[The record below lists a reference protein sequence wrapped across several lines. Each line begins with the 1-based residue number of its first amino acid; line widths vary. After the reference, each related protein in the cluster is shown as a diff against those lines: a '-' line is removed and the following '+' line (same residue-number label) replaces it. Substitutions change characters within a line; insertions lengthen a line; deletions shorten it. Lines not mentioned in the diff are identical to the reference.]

1 MVKSK
6 IIQIIL
12 FGFGLLIFIFTYL
25 SFFQKT
31 NSNYLNE
38 TGRLEKSLEQ
48 SLDMKKIVKKNK
60 DNDSVI
66 EYVAPTFKI
75 AEDKNASNIISDL
88 SYKNIDHK
96 GNIFNINS
104 KITKIFEDKKD
115 TNFMEVVVA
124 RIFLLDGRVI
134 EIFADKAIYNT
145 INYNTEF
152 VGNVHVVEDETKI
165 TSNNLNFIFDK
176 NLITIYNDV
185 EYKGYNKFLTA
196 DKVDINLLNHKVNVY
211 MYDKMSKVK
220 ANLRN

>member
-38 TGRLEKSLEQ
+38 TESLEQ
-48 SLDMKKIVKKNK
+48 SLDMKKIVKKDK
-60 DNDSVI
+60 DNNSVI
-66 EYVAPTFKI
+66 E
-75 AEDKNASNIISDL
+75 EDKNASNIISDL

-104 KITKIFEDKKD
+104 KITKIFEDKED
-115 TNFMEVVVA
+115 LNFMEVVVA

-152 VGNVHVVEDETKI
+152 VGNVFVVEDENKI
-165 TSNNLNFIFDK
+165 TSNNLDFIFDK
-176 NLITIYNDV
+176 NLITIYNNV
-185 EYKGYNKFLTA
+185 KYKGYNKFLTA

>member
-38 TGRLEKSLEQ
+38 TERLEKSLEQ
-48 SLDMKKIVKKNK
+48 SLDMKKIVKKDK

-66 EYVAPTFKI
+66 E
-75 AEDKNASNIISDL
+75 EDKNASNIISDL

-115 TNFMEVVVA
+115 LNFMEVVVC
-124 RIFLLDGRVI
+124 RIFLLDGSVI

-152 VGNVHVVEDETKI
+152 VGNVLVVKDENKI
-165 TSNNLNFIFDK
+165 TSNNLDFIFDK
-176 NLITIYNDV
+176 NLITIYNNV
-185 EYKGYNKFLTA
+185 KYKGYNKFLTA

>member
-31 NSNYLNE
+31 NSIYLNE
-38 TGRLEKSLEQ
+38 TKSLEQ
-48 SLDMKKIVKKNK
+48 SLNMKKIVKKNK

-104 KITKIFEDKKD
+104 KITKIFEDKED
-115 TNFMEVVVA
+115 LNFMEVVIA

-152 VGNVHVVEDETKI
+152 VDNVLVVEDENKI
-165 TSNNLNFIFDK
+165 TSNNLDFIFNK
-176 NLITIYNDV
+176 NLITIYNNV

-196 DKVDINLLNHKVNVY
+196 DKIDINLLNHKVNVY

>member
-38 TGRLEKSLEQ
+38 TERLEKSLEQ
-48 SLDMKKIVKKNK
+48 SLDMKKIVKKDK

-66 EYVAPTFKI
+66 E
-75 AEDKNASNIISDL
+75 EDKNASNIISDL

-115 TNFMEVVVA
+115 LNFMEVVVC
-124 RIFLLDGRVI
+124 RIFLLDGSVI
-134 EIFADKAIYNT
+134 EIFSDKAIYNT

-152 VGNVHVVEDETKI
+152 VGNVLVVKDGNKI
-165 TSNNLNFIFDK
+165 TSNNLDFIFDK
-176 NLITIYNDV
+176 NLITIYNNV
-185 EYKGYNKFLTA
+185 QYKAYNKFLKA

>member
-38 TGRLEKSLEQ
+38 TERLEKSLEQ
-48 SLDMKKIVKKNK
+48 SLDMKKIVKKDK

-66 EYVAPTFKI
+66 E
-75 AEDKNASNIISDL
+75 EDKNASNIISDL

-104 KITKIFEDKKD
+104 KITKIFEDKED
-115 TNFMEVVVA
+115 LNFMEVVVA

-134 EIFADKAIYNT
+134 EIFSDKAIYNT

-152 VGNVHVVEDETKI
+152 VGNVLVVEDENKI
-165 TSNNLNFIFDK
+165 TSNNLDFIFDK
-176 NLITIYNDV
+176 NLITIYNNV
-185 EYKGYNKFLTA
+185 KYKGYNKFLTA

>member
-38 TGRLEKSLEQ
+38 TERLEKSLEQ
-48 SLDMKKIVKKNK
+48 SLDMKKIVKKDK

-66 EYVAPTFKI
+66 E
-75 AEDKNASNIISDL
+75 EDKNASNIISDL

-104 KITKIFEDKKD
+104 KITKIFEDKED
-115 TNFMEVVVA
+115 LNFMEVVVA

-152 VGNVHVVEDETKI
+152 AGNVLVVEDENKI
-165 TSNNLNFIFDK
+165 TSNNLDFIFDK
-176 NLITIYNDV
+176 NLITIYNNV
-185 EYKGYNKFLTA
+185 KYKGYNKFLTA

-211 MYDKMSKVK
+211 MYNKMSKVK

>member
-12 FGFGLLIFIFTYL
+12 LCFGLLIFIFTYL

-38 TGRLEKSLEQ
+38 TEKLEKSLEQ
-48 SLDMKKIVKKNK
+48 SLDMKKIVKKDK
-60 DNDSVI
+60 DNNSVI
-66 EYVAPTFKI
+66 EK
-75 AEDKNASNIISDL
+75 DKNASNIISDL
-88 SYKNIDHK
+88 SYENIDHK

-104 KITKIFEDKKD
+104 KITKIFEDKED
-115 TNFMEVVVA
+115 LNFMEVVVA

-152 VGNVHVVEDETKI
+152 VGNVLVVEDENKI
-165 TSNNLNFIFDK
+165 TSNNLDFIFVK
-176 NLITIYNDV
+176 KLITIYNNV
-185 EYKGYNKFLTA
+185 KYKGYNKFLTA

-211 MYDKMSKVK
+211 MFDKMSKVK

>member
-1 MVKSK
+1 VVKSK

-38 TGRLEKSLEQ
+38 TERLEKSLEQ
-48 SLDMKKIVKKNK
+48 SLDMKKIVKKDK
-60 DNDSVI
+60 DSVI

-75 AEDKNASNIISDL
+75 AAEDKTASNIISDL
-88 SYKNIDHK
+88 NYKNIDHK

-104 KITKIFEDKKD
+104 KITKIFEDKED
-115 TNFMEVVVA
+115 LNFMEVVVA

-152 VGNVHVVEDETKI
+152 VGNVHVVENENKI
-165 TSNNLNFIFDK
+165 TSNNLDFIFAK
-176 NLITIYNDV
+176 NLITIYNNV
-185 EYKGYNKFLTA
+185 KYKGYNKFLTA

-220 ANLRN
+220 ANIRN

>member
-31 NSNYLNE
+31 NSNYLSE
-38 TGRLEKSLEQ
+38 TESLEQ
-48 SLDMKKIVKKNK
+48 SLDMKKIVKKDK

-66 EYVAPTFKI
+66 E
-75 AEDKNASNIISDL
+75 EDKNASNIISDL

-104 KITKIFEDKKD
+104 KITKIFEDKED
-115 TNFMEVVVA
+115 LNFMEVVVA
-124 RIFLLDGRVI
+124 RIFLLDGSVI

-152 VGNVHVVEDETKI
+152 VGNVLVVEDENKI
-165 TSNNLNFIFDK
+165 TSNNLDFIFDK
-176 NLITIYNDV
+176 NLITIYNNV
-185 EYKGYNKFLTA
+185 KYKGYNKFLTA

>member
-38 TGRLEKSLEQ
+38 TERLEKSLEQ
-48 SLDMKKIVKKNK
+48 SLDMKKIVKKDK

-66 EYVAPTFKI
+66 E
-75 AEDKNASNIISDL
+75 EDKNASNIISDL

-104 KITKIFEDKKD
+104 KITKIFEDKQD
-115 TNFMEVVVA
+115 LNFMEVVVA

-152 VGNVHVVEDETKI
+152 VGNVLVVEDENKI
-165 TSNNLNFIFDK
+165 TSNNLDFIFAK
-176 NLITIYNDV
+176 NLITIYNNV
-185 EYKGYNKFLTA
+185 KYKGYNKFLTA

-220 ANLRN
+220 VNLRN

>member
-1 MVKSK
+1 VVKSK

-38 TGRLEKSLEQ
+38 TERLEKSLEQ
-48 SLDMKKIVKKNK
+48 SLNMKKIVKNNK

-66 EYVAPTFKI
+66 E
-75 AEDKNASNIISDL
+75 EDKNTSNIISDL

-96 GNIFNINS
+96 GNIFSINS
-104 KITKIFEDKKD
+104 KVTKIFEDKKD
-115 TNFMEVVVA
+115 LNFMEVVVA
-124 RIFLLDGRVI
+124 KIFLSDGRVI
-134 EIFADKAIYNT
+134 KIFADKAIYNT
-145 INYNTEF
+145 INYNTKF
-152 VGNVHVVEDETKI
+152 VGNVLVVEDENKI
-165 TSNNLNFIFDK
+165 TSNNLDFIFDK
-176 NLITIYNDV
+176 NLITIYNNV
-185 EYKGYNKFLTA
+185 KYKGYNKFLTA

-211 MYDKMSKVK
+211 MYNKMSKVK

>member
-12 FGFGLLIFIFTYL
+12 FAFGLLIFIFTYL

-38 TGRLEKSLEQ
+38 TERSEKSLEQ
-48 SLDMKKIVKKNK
+48 SLDMKKIVKKDK

-66 EYVAPTFKI
+66 E
-75 AEDKNASNIISDL
+75 EDKNTSNIISDL

-104 KITKIFEDKKD
+104 KITKISEEEEDL
-115 TNFMEVVVA
+115 NFMEGVVA

-152 VGNVHVVEDETKI
+152 VGNVHVVEDENKI
-165 TSNNLNFIFDK
+165 TSNNLDFIFDK
-176 NLITIYNDV
+176 NLITIYNNV
-185 EYKGYNKFLTA
+185 QYKAYNKFLKA
-196 DKVDINLLNHKVNVY
+196 DKVDINLLNHKVNAY
-211 MYDKMSKVK
+211 MYNKMSKVK

>member
-1 MVKSK
+1 MGKSK

-38 TGRLEKSLEQ
+38 TERLEKSLEQ

-66 EYVAPTFKI
+66 E
-75 AEDKNASNIISDL
+75 EDKNASNIISDL

-104 KITKIFEDKKD
+104 KITKIFEDKED
-115 TNFMEVVVA
+115 LNFMEVVVA

-152 VGNVHVVEDETKI
+152 VGNVLVVEDENKI
-165 TSNNLNFIFDK
+165 TSNNLDFIFDK
-176 NLITIYNDV
+176 NLITIYNNV
-185 EYKGYNKFLTA
+185 KYKGYNKFLTA

>member
-38 TGRLEKSLEQ
+38 TERLEKSLEQ
-48 SLDMKKIVKKNK
+48 SLDMKKIVKKDK

-66 EYVAPTFKI
+66 E
-75 AEDKNASNIISDL
+75 EDKNASNIISDL

-104 KITKIFEDKKD
+104 KITKIFEDKED
-115 TNFMEVVVA
+115 LNFMEVVVA

-145 INYNTEF
+145 VNYNTEF
-152 VGNVHVVEDETKI
+152 IGNVLVVEDENKI
-165 TSNNLNFIFDK
+165 TSNNLDFIFDK
-176 NLITIYNDV
+176 NLITIYNNV
-185 EYKGYNKFLTA
+185 KYKGYNKFLTA
-196 DKVDINLLNHKVNVY
+196 DKVDINLFNHKVNVY

>member
-1 MVKSK
+1 MGKSK

-38 TGRLEKSLEQ
+38 TERLKKSLEQ
-48 SLDMKKIVKKNK
+48 SLDIKKIVKKDK
-60 DNDSVI
+60 DNDGVI
-66 EYVAPTFKI
+66 E
-75 AEDKNASNIISDL
+75 EDKKTSNIISDL

-96 GNIFNINS
+96 GNIFNIDS
-104 KITKIFEDKKD
+104 KITKIFEDKMD
-115 TNFMEVVVA
+115 LNFMEVVVA

-152 VGNVHVVEDETKI
+152 VGNVLVVEDESKI
-165 TSNNLNFIFDK
+165 TSNNLDFIFDK
-176 NLITIYNDV
+176 NLITIYNNV
-185 EYKGYNKFLTA
+185 KYKGYNKFLTA
-196 DKVDINLLNHKVNVY
+196 DKVDISLLNHKVNVY
-211 MYDKMSKVK
+211 MFDKMSKVK
-220 ANLRN
+220 ANLKN

>member
-31 NSNYLNE
+31 NSIYLNE
-38 TGRLEKSLEQ
+38 TKRLEKSLEQ
-48 SLDMKKIVKKNK
+48 SLNMKKIVKKNK

-66 EYVAPTFKI
+66 E
-75 AEDKNASNIISDL
+75 EDKNASNIISDL

-104 KITKIFEDKKD
+104 KITKIFEEKMDL
-115 TNFMEVVVA
+115 NFMEVVVA
-124 RIFLLDGRVI
+124 RIFLLDGNVI

-145 INYNTEF
+145 INYNTKF
-152 VGNVHVVEDETKI
+152 VGNVHVIEDENKI
-165 TSNNLNFIFDK
+165 TSNNLDFIFDK
-176 NLITIYNDV
+176 NLITIYNNV
-185 EYKGYNKFLTA
+185 KYKGYNKFLTA

>member
-38 TGRLEKSLEQ
+38 TESLEQ
-48 SLDMKKIVKKNK
+48 SLDMKKIVKKDK
-60 DNDSVI
+60 DNYSTI
-66 EYVAPTFKI
+66 E
-75 AEDKNASNIISDL
+75 EDKNASNIISDL

-104 KITKIFEDKKD
+104 KITKIFEDKED
-115 TNFMEVVVA
+115 LNFMEVVVA

-152 VGNVHVVEDETKI
+152 VGNVLVVEDENKI
-165 TSNNLNFIFDK
+165 TSNNLDFIFDK
-176 NLITIYNDV
+176 NLITIYNNV
-185 EYKGYNKFLTA
+185 KYKGYNKFLTA

-211 MYDKMSKVK
+211 MYNKMSKVK

>member
-1 MVKSK
+1 VVKSK

-38 TGRLEKSLEQ
+38 TERLEKSLEQ
-48 SLDMKKIVKKNK
+48 SLDMKKIVKKDK

-66 EYVAPTFKI
+66 E
-75 AEDKNASNIISDL
+75 EDKNASNIISDL

-104 KITKIFEDKKD
+104 KITKIFEDKED
-115 TNFMEVVVA
+115 LNFMEVVVA

-134 EIFADKAIYNT
+134 EIFSDKAIYNT

-152 VGNVHVVEDETKI
+152 VGNVLVVEDENKI
-165 TSNNLNFIFDK
+165 TSNNLDFIFDK
-176 NLITIYNDV
+176 NLITIYNNV
-185 EYKGYNKFLTA
+185 KYKGYNKFLTA

>member
-38 TGRLEKSLEQ
+38 TESLEQ
-48 SLDMKKIVKKNK
+48 SLDMKKIVKKDK

-66 EYVAPTFKI
+66 E
-75 AEDKNASNIISDL
+75 EDKNASNIISDL

-104 KITKIFEDKKD
+104 KITKIFEDKED
-115 TNFMEVVVA
+115 LNFMEVVVC
-124 RIFLLDGRVI
+124 RIFLLDGSVI

-152 VGNVHVVEDETKI
+152 VGNVLVVKDENKI
-165 TSNNLNFIFDK
+165 TSNNLDFIFDK
-176 NLITIYNDV
+176 NLITIYNNV
-185 EYKGYNKFLTA
+185 KYKGYNKFLTA

-220 ANLRN
+220 ANVRN

>member
-38 TGRLEKSLEQ
+38 TERLEKSLEQ
-48 SLDMKKIVKKNK
+48 SLDMKKIVKKDK

-66 EYVAPTFKI
+66 E
-75 AEDKNASNIISDL
+75 EDKNASNIISDL

-104 KITKIFEDKKD
+104 KITKIFEDKED
-115 TNFMEVVVA
+115 LNFMEVVVA

-152 VGNVHVVEDETKI
+152 VGNVLVVEDENKI
-165 TSNNLNFIFDK
+165 TSNNLDFIFDK

-185 EYKGYNKFLTA
+185 KYKGYNKFLTA

-211 MYDKMSKVK
+211 MYNKMSKVK

>member
-1 MVKSK
+1 MVKSQ

-31 NSNYLNE
+31 NSIYLNE
-38 TGRLEKSLEQ
+38 TKSLEQ

-75 AEDKNASNIISDL
+75 AAEDKTASNIISDL

-104 KITKIFEDKKD
+104 KITKIFEDKED
-115 TNFMEVVVA
+115 LNFMEVVVA

-152 VGNVHVVEDETKI
+152 VGNVFVVENENKI
-165 TSNNLNFIFDK
+165 TSNNLDFIFAK
-176 NLITIYNDV
+176 NLITIYNNV
-185 EYKGYNKFLTA
+185 KYKGYNKFLTA

-220 ANLRN
+220 ANIRN

>member
-1 MVKSK
+1 MGKSK

-38 TGRLEKSLEQ
+38 TERLEKSLEQ
-48 SLDMKKIVKKNK
+48 SLDMKKIVKKDK

-66 EYVAPTFKI
+66 E
-75 AEDKNASNIISDL
+75 EDKNASNIISDL

-104 KITKIFEDKKD
+104 KITKIFEDKED
-115 TNFMEVVVA
+115 LNFMDVVVA

-152 VGNVHVVEDETKI
+152 IGNVLVVEDKNKI
-165 TSNNLNFIFDK
+165 TSNNLDFIFDK
-176 NLITIYNDV
+176 NLITNYNNV
-185 EYKGYNKFLTA
+185 KYKGYKKFLLA

>member
-38 TGRLEKSLEQ
+38 TERLEKSLEQ
-48 SLDMKKIVKKNK
+48 SLDMKKIVKKDK

-66 EYVAPTFKI
+66 E
-75 AEDKNASNIISDL
+75 EDKNASNIISDL

-104 KITKIFEDKKD
+104 KITKIFEGKEDL
-115 TNFMEVVVA
+115 NFMEVVVA

-145 INYNTEF
+145 INYNTKF
-152 VGNVHVVEDETKI
+152 AGNVFVVEDENKI
-165 TSNNLNFIFDK
+165 TSNNLDFIFAK
-176 NLITIYNDV
+176 NLITIYNNV
-185 EYKGYNKFLTA
+185 KYKGYNKFLTA

-211 MYDKMSKVK
+211 MYNKMSKVK

>member
-38 TGRLEKSLEQ
+38 TERLEKSLEQ
-48 SLDMKKIVKKNK
+48 SLDMKKIVKKDK

-66 EYVAPTFKI
+66 E
-75 AEDKNASNIISDL
+75 EDKNASNISSDL
-88 SYKNIDHK
+88 SYNNIDHR

-104 KITKIFEDKKD
+104 KITKIFEDKGD
-115 TNFMEVVVA
+115 LNFMEVVVA

-152 VGNVHVVEDETKI
+152 VGNVFVVEDENKI
-165 TSNNLNFIFDK
+165 TSNNLDFIFAK
-176 NLITIYNDV
+176 NLITIYNNV
-185 EYKGYNKFLTA
+185 KYKGYNKFLTA

-211 MYDKMSKVK
+211 MYDKVNKVK
-220 ANLRN
+220 VNLRN

>member
-38 TGRLEKSLEQ
+38 TERLEKSLEQ
-48 SLDMKKIVKKNK
+48 SLDMKKIVKKDK

-66 EYVAPTFKI
+66 E
-75 AEDKNASNIISDL
+75 EDKNASNIISDL

-104 KITKIFEDKKD
+104 KITKIFEDKED
-115 TNFMEVVVA
+115 LNFMEVVVC
-124 RIFLLDGRVI
+124 RIFLLDGSVI

-152 VGNVHVVEDETKI
+152 VGNVFVVEDENKI
-165 TSNNLNFIFDK
+165 TSNNLDFIFDK

-185 EYKGYNKFLTA
+185 KYKGYNKFLTA
-196 DKVDINLLNHKVNVY
+196 DKLDINLLNHKVNVY
-211 MYDKMSKVK
+211 MYDKMGKVK

>member
-38 TGRLEKSLEQ
+38 TERLEKSLEQ
-48 SLDMKKIVKKNK
+48 SLDMKKIVKKDK

-66 EYVAPTFKI
+66 E
-75 AEDKNASNIISDL
+75 EDKKASNIISDL

-152 VGNVHVVEDETKI
+152 VGNVLVVEDENKI
-165 TSNNLNFIFDK
+165 TSNNLDFIFDK
-176 NLITIYNDV
+176 NLITIYNNV
-185 EYKGYNKFLTA
+185 KYKGHNKFLAA

>member
-38 TGRLEKSLEQ
+38 TESLEQ
-48 SLDMKKIVKKNK
+48 SLDMKKIVKKDK

-66 EYVAPTFKI
+66 E
-75 AEDKNASNIISDL
+75 EDKNASNIISDL
-88 SYKNIDHK
+88 SYKNTDHK

-104 KITKIFEDKKD
+104 KITKIFEDKED
-115 TNFMEVVVA
+115 LNFMEVVVC
-124 RIFLLDGRVI
+124 RIFLLDGSVI

-152 VGNVHVVEDETKI
+152 VGNVLVVKDENKI
-165 TSNNLNFIFDK
+165 TSNNLDFIFVK
-176 NLITIYNDV
+176 NLITIYNNV
-185 EYKGYNKFLTA
+185 KYKGYNKFLTA

-220 ANLRN
+220 ANLKN

>member
-12 FGFGLLIFIFTYL
+12 FAFGLLIFIFTYL

-38 TGRLEKSLEQ
+38 AERLEKSLEQ
-48 SLDMKKIVKKNK
+48 SLDMKKIVKKDK

-66 EYVAPTFKI
+66 E
-75 AEDKNASNIISDL
+75 EDKNASNIISDL
-88 SYKNIDHK
+88 SYKNIDYK

-104 KITKIFEDKKD
+104 KITKIFEDKED
-115 TNFMEVVVA
+115 LNFMEVVVA

-145 INYNTEF
+145 INYDTKF
-152 VGNVHVVEDETKI
+152 AGNVLVVEDENKI
-165 TSNNLNFIFDK
+165 TSNNLDFIFDK
-176 NLITIYNDV
+176 NLITIYNNV
-185 EYKGYNKFLTA
+185 KYKGYNKFLTA

>member
-38 TGRLEKSLEQ
+38 TERLEKSLEQ
-48 SLDMKKIVKKNK
+48 SLDMKKIVKKDK

-66 EYVAPTFKI
+66 E
-75 AEDKNASNIISDL
+75 EDKNASNIISDL

-104 KITKIFEDKKD
+104 KITKIFEDKED
-115 TNFMEVVVA
+115 LNFMEVVVA
-124 RIFLLDGRVI
+124 RISLLNGRVI

-152 VGNVHVVEDETKI
+152 AGNVLVVEDENKI
-165 TSNNLNFIFDK
+165 TSNNLDFIFDK
-176 NLITIYNDV
+176 NLITIYNNV
-185 EYKGYNKFLTA
+185 KYKGHNKFLTA

>member
-38 TGRLEKSLEQ
+38 TERLERSLEQ
-48 SLDMKKIVKKNK
+48 SLDMKKIVKKDK

-66 EYVAPTFKI
+66 E
-75 AEDKNASNIISDL
+75 EDKNASNIISDL
-88 SYKNIDHK
+88 NYKNIDHK

-104 KITKIFEDKKD
+104 KITKIFEDKQD
-115 TNFMEVVVA
+115 LNFMEVVVA

-145 INYNTEF
+145 TNYNTEF
-152 VGNVHVVEDETKI
+152 VGNVLVVEDENKI
-165 TSNNLNFIFDK
+165 ASDNLDFIFDK
-176 NLITIYNDV
+176 NLITIYNNV
-185 EYKGYNKFLTA
+185 KYKGYNKFLTA

-211 MYDKMSKVK
+211 MYDKMGKVK
-220 ANLRN
+220 TNLRN

>member
-38 TGRLEKSLEQ
+38 TERLEKSLEQ
-48 SLDMKKIVKKNK
+48 SLDMKKIVKKDK

-66 EYVAPTFKI
+66 E
-75 AEDKNASNIISDL
+75 EDKNTSNIISDL
-88 SYKNIDHK
+88 NYKNIDHK

-104 KITKIFEDKKD
+104 KITKIFEDKED
-115 TNFMEVVVA
+115 LNFMEVVVA

-152 VGNVHVVEDETKI
+152 VGNVHVVEDENKI
-165 TSNNLNFIFDK
+165 TSNNLDFIFDK
-176 NLITIYNDV
+176 NLITIYNNV
-185 EYKGYNKFLTA
+185 KYKGYNKFLTA

-220 ANLRN
+220 ANLKN

>member
-38 TGRLEKSLEQ
+38 TERLEKSLEQ
-48 SLDMKKIVKKNK
+48 SLDMKKIVKKDK

-66 EYVAPTFKI
+66 E
-75 AEDKNASNIISDL
+75 EDKNASNIISDL

-104 KITKIFEDKKD
+104 KITKIFEDKED
-115 TNFMEVVVA
+115 LNFMEVVVA

-152 VGNVHVVEDETKI
+152 VGNVHVVENENKI
-165 TSNNLNFIFDK
+165 TSNNLDFIFDK
-176 NLITIYNDV
+176 NLITIYNNV
-185 EYKGYNKFLTA
+185 KYKGYNKFLTA

>member
-38 TGRLEKSLEQ
+38 TERLEKSLEQ
-48 SLDMKKIVKKNK
+48 SLDMKKIVKKDK

-66 EYVAPTFKI
+66 E
-75 AEDKNASNIISDL
+75 EDKNTTNIIVDL
-88 SYKNIDHK
+88 NYKNIDHK

-104 KITKIFEDKKD
+104 KITKIFEEEEDL
-115 TNFMEVVVA
+115 NFMEVVVA

-152 VGNVHVVEDETKI
+152 VGNVLVVEDENKI
-165 TSNNLNFIFDK
+165 TSINLDFIFAK
-176 NLITIYNDV
+176 NLITIYNNV
-185 EYKGYNKFLTA
+185 KYKGYNKFLTA
-196 DKVDINLLNHKVNVY
+196 DKVDINLLNHKINVY

>member
-38 TGRLEKSLEQ
+38 TERLEKSLEQ
-48 SLDMKKIVKKNK
+48 SLDMKKIVKKDK

-66 EYVAPTFKI
+66 E
-75 AEDKNASNIISDL
+75 EDKKASNIIIDL
-88 SYKNIDHK
+88 NYKNIDHK

-145 INYNTEF
+145 TNYNTEF
-152 VGNVHVVEDETKI
+152 VGNVLVVEDENKI
-165 TSNNLNFIFDK
+165 TSNNLDFIFVK
-176 NLITIYNDV
+176 NLITIYNNV
-185 EYKGYNKFLTA
+185 KYKGYNKFLTA
-196 DKVDINLLNHKVNVY
+196 DKIDINLLNHKVNVY

-220 ANLRN
+220 ANLIN

>member
-38 TGRLEKSLEQ
+38 TERLEKSLEQ
-48 SLDMKKIVKKNK
+48 SLDMKKIVKKDK

-66 EYVAPTFKI
+66 E
-75 AEDKNASNIISDL
+75 EDKNASNIISDL
-88 SYKNIDHK
+88 NYKNIDHK

-104 KITKIFEDKKD
+104 KITKIFEDKED
-115 TNFMEVVVA
+115 LNFMEVVVA

-145 INYNTEF
+145 INYDTKF
-152 VGNVHVVEDETKI
+152 AGNVLVVEDENKI
-165 TSNNLNFIFDK
+165 TSNNLDFIFDK
-176 NLITIYNDV
+176 NLITIYNNV
-185 EYKGYNKFLTA
+185 KYKGYNKFLTA

-211 MYDKMSKVK
+211 MYNKMSKVK

>member
-1 MVKSK
+1 VVKSK

-38 TGRLEKSLEQ
+38 TESLEQ
-48 SLDMKKIVKKNK
+48 SLDMKKIVKKDK

-66 EYVAPTFKI
+66 EK
-75 AEDKNASNIISDL
+75 DKNASNIISDL

-115 TNFMEVVVA
+115 LNFMEVVVC
-124 RIFLLDGRVI
+124 RIFLLDGSVI
-134 EIFADKAIYNT
+134 EIFSDKAIYNT

-152 VGNVHVVEDETKI
+152 VGNVLVVKDENKI
-165 TSNNLNFIFDK
+165 TSNNLDFIFDK
-176 NLITIYNDV
+176 NLITIYNNV
-185 EYKGYNKFLTA
+185 KYKGYNKFLTA

>member
-38 TGRLEKSLEQ
+38 TESLEQ
-48 SLDMKKIVKKNK
+48 SLDMKKIVKKDK

-66 EYVAPTFKI
+66 E
-75 AEDKNASNIISDL
+75 EDKNASNIISDL

-104 KITKIFEDKKD
+104 KITKIFEDKED
-115 TNFMEVVVA
+115 LNFMEVVVA
-124 RIFLLDGRVI
+124 RIFLLDGSVI

-152 VGNVHVVEDETKI
+152 IGNVLVVKDENKI
-165 TSNNLNFIFDK
+165 TSNNLDFIFAK
-176 NLITIYNDV
+176 NLITIYNNV
-185 EYKGYNKFLTA
+185 KYKGYNKFLTA

>member
-6 IIQIIL
+6 IIQVIL

-38 TGRLEKSLEQ
+38 TERLEKSLEQ
-48 SLDMKKIVKKNK
+48 SLDMKKIVKKDK

-66 EYVAPTFKI
+66 E
-75 AEDKNASNIISDL
+75 EDKNASNIISDL

-104 KITKIFEDKKD
+104 KITKIFEDKED
-115 TNFMEVVVA
+115 LNFMEVVVA

-145 INYNTEF
+145 VNYNTEF
-152 VGNVHVVEDETKI
+152 IGNVHVVEDENKI
-165 TSNNLNFIFDK
+165 TSNNLDFIFDK
-176 NLITIYNDV
+176 NLITIYNNV
-185 EYKGYNKFLTA
+185 KYKGYNKFLTA

>member
-6 IIQIIL
+6 IIQVIL

-38 TGRLEKSLEQ
+38 TERLEKSLEQ
-48 SLDMKKIVKKNK
+48 SLDMKKIVKKDK

-66 EYVAPTFKI
+66 E
-75 AEDKNASNIISDL
+75 EDKNASNIISDL

-104 KITKIFEDKKD
+104 KITKIFEDKED
-115 TNFMEVVVA
+115 LNFMEVVVA

-152 VGNVHVVEDETKI
+152 AGNVLVVEDENKI
-165 TSNNLNFIFDK
+165 TSNNLDFIFAK
-176 NLITIYNDV
+176 NLITIYNNV
-185 EYKGYNKFLTA
+185 KYKGYNKFLTA